1 MAAPEREAL
10 VVAHCRPG
18 FEAEAAQ
25 DLAAIAERA
34 RFDIA
39 CEAAPRSALVVAQL
53 TPFDARRWLAA
64 LRNAPPMFV
73 RAQFHDAVRLDLP
86 GADRIGPVLAA
97 LSSGRRFGSLW
108 IEHPD
113 SDDGRTLSGLARRL
127 APLLEARLV
136 AAGAL
141 RNDAHGVASPK
152 PLASGRPGG
161 AHTRLHVLFT
171 ARDSAFVG
179 VSDPAHDTR
188 WPMGIARLR
197 MPPGAPSRSTLKL
210 AEALL
215 EFLGDDEPQLVRPG
229 MRAVDL
235 GAAPGGWSWQLA
247 YRGLRVTAID
257 NGPLKGAAA
266 QDSLITHLRED
277 GLTWHP
283 RRPVDWMTCDIV
295 EKPARIATLVA
306 RWIAMG
312 DARRSIFNLK
322 LPMKR
327 RYEEVLRCRAII
339 EDTLA
344 KAGVRHT
351 LTMRQLYHDREE
363 ITGYLARID

>member
-1 MAAPEREAL
+1 MP
-10 VVAHCRPG
+10 
-18 FEAEAAQ
+18 
-25 DLAAIAERA
+25 
-34 RFDIA
+34 
-39 CEAAPRSALVVAQL
+39 
-53 TPFDARRWLAA
+53 T
-64 LRNAPPMFV
+64 N
-73 RAQFHDAVRLDLP
+73 
-86 GADRIGPVLAA
+86 A
-97 LSSGRRFGSLW
+97 LSRAVNSTCR
-108 IEHPD
+108 
-113 SDDGRTLSGLARRL
+113 
-127 APLLEARLV
+127 
-136 AAGAL
+136 
-141 RNDAHGVASPK
+141 
-152 PLASGRPGG
+152 
-161 AHTRLHVLFT
+161 
-171 ARDSAFVG
+171 
-179 VSDPAHDTR
+179 
-188 WPMGIARLR
+188 PMGIARLR

-215 EFLGDDEPQLVRPG
+215 DFLGDDEPQLVRPG

-266 QDSLITHLRED
+266 QDALITHLRED

-283 RRPVDWMTCDIV
+283 RRAVDWMTCDIV

-339 EDTLA
+339 EETLA
-344 KAGVRHT
+344 KAGVRHR
-351 LTMRQLYHDREE
+351 LILRQLYHDREE
-363 ITGYLARID
+363 ITGYLARVD